1 MAISGKTC
9 DFTTQYGI
17 VRYGMEQL
25 VKKTNCLNISSYQ
38 RDVIYLIYKF

>member
-9 DFTTQYGI
+9 NFTTQYGI

-25 VKKTNCLNISSYQ
+25 VKKKRTVCLIQADKELLKNYIG
-38 RDVIYLIYKF
+38 